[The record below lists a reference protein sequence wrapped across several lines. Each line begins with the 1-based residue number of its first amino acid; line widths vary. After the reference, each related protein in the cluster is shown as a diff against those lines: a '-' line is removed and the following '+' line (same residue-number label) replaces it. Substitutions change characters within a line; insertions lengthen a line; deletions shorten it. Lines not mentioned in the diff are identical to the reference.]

1 SLFLRYSC
9 LNVSSILSNSSG
21 LLPLVS
27 PKKAW
32 VEVDLLYAFTQS
44 LKKIIHLYFYIFSS
58 LFHKFFCAYLWF
70 VIK

>member
-1 SLFLRYSC
+1 LNSLFLRYSC
-9 LNVSSILSNSSG
+9 LNVSSALSSSSG

-32 VEVDLLYAFTQS
+32 VEVDLLYAFTQG
-44 LKKIIHLYFYIFSS
+44 LKKIIHLYFLY
-58 LFHKFFCAYLWF
+58 LFHKFFCTYLWF

>member
-9 LNVSSILSNSSG
+9 LNVSSALSSSSG

-32 VEVDLLYAFTQS
+32 VEVDLLYAFTQG
-44 LKKIIHLYFYIFSS
+44 LKKI
-58 LFHKFFCAYLWF
+58 
-70 VIK
+70 